1 MDVCPSVW
9 TVQSSKCIKKCIEMS
24 ACNSWTLSVRP
35 SRHTRLLCHRCQSQ
49 IAYIVILLLCNA
61 MCTTNLVVPST
72 HDPLNGE
79 LHVICNAVS
88 LVTEKY
94 CLLTRYLSPRPTLHN
109 HNRVQVQPFFEELV
123 RPVSSHMKLSK
134 FLFRPHSF
142 KLLFAPQRIDKCGKE
157 IIFCPRNSMESSTV
171 KIG

>member
-1 MDVCPSVW
+1 
-9 TVQSSKCIKKCIEMS
+9 MS

-61 MCTTNLVVPST
+61 MGTAKLVVVAPST

-79 LHVICNAVS
+79 FHVICNAVS

-109 HNRVQVQPFFEELV
+109 HNRVQVQPFFLRACQACFLLYEACQACFLPYEAEQILV
-123 RPVSSHMKLSK
+123 QISLIQTVICTSK
-134 FLFRPHSF
+134 
-142 KLLFAPQRIDKCGKE
+142 D
-157 IIFCPRNSMESSTV
+157 
-171 KIG
+171 

>member
-9 TVQSSKCIKKCIEMS
+9 TVQPSKCIKKCIEMS

-35 SRHTRLLCHRCQSQ
+35 SRHTRLLCHGCQSQ

-61 MCTTNLVVPST
+61 MGTTNMVVPST

-79 LHVICNAVS
+79 LHVICIAVS

-109 HNRVQVQPFFEELV
+109 HNRVQVQPFFQELVRPVSSHMKLV

-134 FLFRPHSF
+134 FLFRSHSF

-157 IIFCPRNSMESSTV
+157 ITISQR
-171 KIG
+171 I